1 MNIKIIAVATAAT
14 YLLYGCGLKTYSSGI
29 LQMGPDTYSVSAD
42 DLNASTAKQA
52 ALGQAQAHC
61 TSLGKELL
69 VTNTKSFRDGARS
82 VYDVTFLCLSK
93 GDPQLAR
100 PIYSKEPDVV
110 IEDKR
115 R

>member
-1 MNIKIIAVATAAT
+1 MSTKILAIATVTT
-14 YLLYGCGLKTYSSGI
+14 FLLYGCGLKTYSSGV
-29 LQMGPDTYSVSAD
+29 LPMGPDTYSVSAD

-61 TSLGKELL
+61 TSKGKEIL
-69 VTNTKSFRDGARS
+69 VTNTKSLRDGPRS

-100 PIYSKEPDVV
+100 PTYSKEPDVV